1 MSKAGQTSGE
11 NGALPEQENGSDL
24 PLVVRF
30 VSAPRPGDAAATRAG
45 KASIAEL
52 VQESERRGGAL
63 AALLDQSPLAQDVL
77 FGVFAHSPFLS
88 RLLRGRAGRLEHILA
103 SAPETAHAAIVD
115 EAAAAWRQAADQ
127 AALMKT
133 LRRLRAENALMVALA
148 DLGGVWGV
156 ERVTQALTAFA
167 DACVGAAARFLLSEL
182 ARQGRLQLA
191 NPDEPEKGCGL
202 TILALGKHGAG
213 ELNYS
218 SDIDIVIFY
227 DPEAP
232 LKEGLAP
239 SQVFVRFTQ
248 SLAKILQERTG
259 DGYVFRVDLRL
270 RPDPG
275 STAPAISLP
284 AAFAYYESVG
294 QNWERAAYIKA
305 RPIAGDLA
313 LGAAFLQDLRPFI
326 WRKYFDFATIAD
338 IHAMKRQIHVV
349 KGHDQIA
356 LAGHDIKLGRGGIR
370 EIEFFVQTQQL
381 VFGGRR
387 ENLRGSRTLD
397 MLAALAA
404 DGWISTEARDE
415 LGDCY
420 RFLRTLEHRLQ
431 MVGDEQT
438 QRLPDDA
445 GQLRDFARF
454 AGFASSKALG
464 AALEKVAR
472 TVQHHYGLLFEEGP
486 ALATETGSLVF
497 TGSSDDPDTLETLR
511 RIGFRDPAAVTETIR
526 GWHFGRRSAI
536 TSARAREV
544 VTELT
549 PALLGALGRTAD
561 PDGALLALDRAF
573 GRMPAS
579 VELLSMLR
587 SNERLLNLFADLLGT
602 APRLADIVSER
613 PHVLDAIIDP
623 AFAEDAQNLDSLAER
638 IRSHIGKPPSF
649 EDFLDR
655 VRDAARLSQ
664 FVVGAR
670 MLTGIYAPERAGMG
684 FAVIADTVIAGSL
697 EAVREAFSADHGVV
711 PRGEM
716 VVMAYGRL
724 GSRQLT
730 ASSDLDLVVIYDF
743 DPDQPESDGARPLH
757 ASVYFNRLTQRLVS
771 ALTVPTRRGRL
782 YDVDMRLRPDGRKG
796 AVATQFSGFTRYQSA
811 DAETWEHMA
820 LTRAR
825 VVAGDPELA
834 QRVADVVHGLIDQ
847 PRDRGKL
854 AKSVRDMRALVARE
868 KGDRNAWDLKLA
880 SGGLM
885 DIEFV
890 AQYLAL
896 AWPGL
901 ARGIAEGTIAGGEQ
915 PDQAARQLM
924 AAGAGQIIRLA
935 MEQGVLAAD
944 DGEQLCA
951 AFTIMEDVLQWE
963 RLTVDGA
970 FEPKNVAP
978 AVLKRIANAV
988 GLPDVKMLEAHLA
1001 TLRGEVR
1008 AIFRRVLGG

>member
-1 MSKAGQTSGE
+1 MSRTSGE
-11 NGALPEQENGSDL
+11 RAETATQELAALAT
-24 PLVVRF
+24 RF
-30 VSAPRPGDAAATRAG
+30 AGAPRGGDAAAMRSARASV
-45 KASIAEL
+45 AELIAEN
-52 VQESERRGGAL
+52 SEKGGGLASAL
-63 AALLDQSPLAQDVL
+63 EEAPLIRDVL
-77 FGVFAHSPFLS
+77 LGVFAHSPFLS
-88 RLLRGRAGRLEHILA
+88 RLLRARAGRIDAFLLT
-103 SAPETAHAAIVD
+103 APETAHAALVAD
-115 EAAAAWRQAADQ
+115 AADAWRQAGDQ
-127 AALMKT
+127 AGLMKA
-133 LRRLRAENALMVALA
+133 LRRLRADNALLVALA

-156 ERVTQALTAFA
+156 EQVTRALTAFA
-167 DACVGAAARFLLSEL
+167 DACVGAAARFLLAEL
-182 ARQGRLQLA
+182 ARQGRLLV
-191 NPDEPEKGCGL
+191 PDADAPEQGCGL

-218 SDIDIVIFY
+218 SDIDIVVFY
-227 DPEAP
+227 DLEAP
-232 LKEGLAP
+232 LKDGLAA
-239 SQVFVRFTQ
+239 SQIFVRFTQ

-284 AAFAYYESVG
+284 AAFSYYETVG

-305 RPIAGDLA
+305 RPIAGDVQ
-313 LGAAFLQDLRPFI
+313 LGAAFLKDLRPFI

-387 ENLRGSRTLD
+387 ENLRGARTLD
-397 MLAALAA
+397 MLAALAG
-404 DGWISTEARDE
+404 DGWISAEARDE
-415 LGDCY
+415 LSDAY

-445 GQLRDFARF
+445 ERLQDFARF
-454 AGFASSKALG
+454 AGFASTKALG

-486 ALATETGSLVF
+486 ALATEAGSLVF

-511 RIGFRDPAAVTETIR
+511 RIGFREPSVVTETIR
-526 GWHFGRRSAI
+526 GWHFGRRPAI

-549 PALLGALGRTAD
+549 PGLLGALGRTAD
-561 PDGALLALDRAF
+561 PDGALAALDRAF
-573 GRMPAS
+573 GRMPAA

-623 AFAEDAQNLDSLAER
+623 AFAEDAQKLDSLAAR
-638 IRSHIGKPPSF
+638 IRGHIGRPASF
-649 EDFLDR
+649 EEFLDR
-655 VRDAARLSQ
+655 ARDAARLAQ

-670 MLTGIYAPERAGMG
+670 MLTGIYAPERAGQG
-684 FAVIADTVIAGSL
+684 FAVIADAIIAACL
-697 EAVREAFSADHGVV
+697 EAVLSAFRDDHGVV
-711 PRGEM
+711 PGGEI

-724 GSRQLT
+724 GSHQLT

-743 DPDQPESDGARPLH
+743 DPEQAESDGARPLH
-757 ASVYFNRLTQRLVS
+757 ASVYYNRLTQRLVS

-796 AVATQFSGFTRYQSA
+796 AVATQFSGFTRYQTTE
-811 DAETWEHMA
+811 AETWEHMA

-825 VVAGDPELA
+825 VVAGDPGLA
-834 QRVADVVHGLIDQ
+834 QRVSDAVREVIDR
-847 PRDRGKL
+847 PRDHAAL
-854 AKSVRDMRALVARE
+854 ARSVRDMRALVARE
-868 KGDRNAWDLKLA
+868 KGDRNSWDLKLA

-885 DIEFV
+885 DVEFV

-896 AWPGL
+896 GWPGL
-901 ARGIAEGTIAGGEQ
+901 AAGLERS
-915 PDQAARQLM
+915 D
-924 AAGAGQIIRLA
+924 AGQIIHA
-935 MEQGVLAAD
+935 AIDQGVLPPG
-944 DGEQLCA
+944 DGEPLCA
-951 AFTIMEDVLQWE
+951 GYAVMEDVLQWE
-963 RLTVDGA
+963 RLTVDGDFNA
-970 FEPKNVAP
+970 RNVAP

-1008 AIFRRVLGG
+1008 AAFRRVLGG